1 MKVTGTL
8 PIGIE
13 VDGVLHRDFEL
24 RGATVMDNIEVTEEL
39 IERDE
44 TATQLRVGTAMMA
57 RQLLRLGTLRKD
69 TDPEKTQITTDLVR
83 SLHTADWNHLDR
95 ESAEL
100 EKKLLSGGQ
109 TPPPTGGSMF
119 SPGVQDEASIQVTST
134 A

>member
-13 VDGVLHRDFEL
+13 VDGVMHREYEL

-39 IERDE
+39 IDRDE
-44 TATQLRVGTAMMA
+44 VATQLRVGTAMMA

-95 ESAEL
+95 ESEAL
-100 EKKLLSGGQ
+100 QKKLLSGGQ
-109 TPPPTGGSMF
+109 TPPPTGGSTS
-119 SPGVQDEASIQVTST
+119 SPGALPEASTQATST
-134 A
+134 G

>member
-13 VDGVLHRDFEL
+13 VDGILHRDFEL

-44 TATQLRVGTAMMA
+44 VANQLRVGTAMMA

-69 TDPEKTQITTDLVR
+69 QDPDKNQITTDLVR
-83 SLHTADWNHLDR
+83 TLHTADWNHLDR
-95 ESAEL
+95 ESEAL

-109 TPPPTGGSMF
+109 TPPPTGGSTS
-119 SPGVQDEASIQVTST
+119 SPGAQPETSTRATST